1 MQTPLNSR
9 ATCTLIAYWNPP
21 FQNSRSATAVA
32 TQTLVPSESRYDRQN
47 GTKKWLTLIVYKFT
61 GSAAH
66 LAIFNH
72 FEHLICCK
80 KG

>member
-1 MQTPLNSR
+1 MQNPLSR
-9 ATCTLIAYWNPP
+9 HATYSLIASWNPP
-21 FQNSRSATAVA
+21 FQNCRSATAVA
-32 TQTLVPSESRYDRQN
+32 TQTLVPSESRHDTQN
-47 GTKKWLTLIVYKFT
+47 GRKKWLTLIVYKFA
-61 GSAAH
+61 GSAGH